1 MYLVD
6 SNIWLEW
13 LLGQDR
19 ANEAE
24 MFLRE
29 TSPNSLFITD
39 FAFHS
44 IAVILSRQNRID
56 MLPDFVND
64 VFVNGDIKIVRLEAS
79 DIPAVV
85 DRMREFGL
93 DFDDAYQYVAVEK
106 RGFGIVSFDAD
117 FDKTLLGRILPTDAL

>member
-29 TSPNSLFITD
+29 TAPNSLFITD

-44 IAVILSRQNRID
+44 IAVILSRRNRID

-64 VFVNGDIKIVRLEAS
+64 VFVNGGVEIVRLEAS

-93 DFDDAYQYVAVEK
+93 DFDDAYQYVAAEK

-117 FDKTLLGRILPTDAL
+117 FDKTALGRILPTDAL

>member
-44 IAVILSRQNRID
+44 IAVILSRRNRID

-64 VFVNGDIKIVRLEAS
+64 VFVNGDIEIVRLEAS

-93 DFDDAYQYVAVEK
+93 DFDDAYQYVAAEK

-117 FDKTLLGRILPTDAL
+117 FDKTLLGHILPTDAL

>member
-64 VFVNGDIKIVRLEAS
+64 VFVNGDIEIVRLEAS

-93 DFDDAYQYVAVEK
+93 DFDDAYQYVAAEK

-117 FDKTLLGRILPTDAL
+117 FDKTLQGRILPTDAL

>member
-44 IAVILSRQNRID
+44 IAVILSRRNRID

-64 VFVNGDIKIVRLEAS
+64 VFVNGDIEIVRLEAS

-93 DFDDAYQYVAVEK
+93 DFDDAYQYVAAEK

-117 FDKTLLGRILPTDAL
+117 FDKTLQGRILPTDAL